1 LDRTA
6 KVAKTGYADHGDHH
20 HHKTPSRKDNVL
32 RKMTMDAT
40 DLFKLWQAD
49 ATPTAS
55 RRSKKRSSPK
65 NENNKRSNESKKGGD
80 PNSSAPA
87 SDLSPHRF
95 AFSQLALDS
104 SGIPQSSSSRH
115 PHDQLPANLLG
126 LSPNGT
132 GLSAVIENSSL
143 ASSQSTRPNSRNE
156 SSVKSR
162 DSSIPSKSSV
172 PSLRTLPRGKC
183 LTQPSES
190 AANNGLDNAEGNLI
204 AHENDAISVS
214 RTQIHVLTKDKM
226 NVKRADFRIQCL
238 LGQGTFAQVFQCV
251 HVQTGNVVAIK
262 IVKNKPAYTRQAAVE
277 IDVFRALVKGH
288 NEKPLP
294 SSSQSHNLSTS
305 PSGNSVD
312 ASVTSKS
319 GGNKW
324 DHMVDLVCYFM
335 HQNHLCL
342 VFELLGLNL
351 YEVLKKRQFRGLP
364 LSVVRTLVKQAV
376 IGVKELSK
384 KNIVHCD
391 LKPENILLVNDD
403 DGGSVVS
410 AGERRRNASSAK
422 TVTSASFEKKGY
434 GQSSEKT
441 QGMEEPPMSAS
452 GLHKMT
458 NGGPTNRPNM
468 TDVVS
473 QSPANSMG
481 TTGTVGT
488 NGQSLAGQQI
498 KLIDFGSACFEGQT
512 SHTYI
517 QSRFYRSPEVL
528 VGLPY
533 DSAIDMW
540 SLGCVA
546 AELFLGLPIL
556 PGVHEHDQLS
566 RICEM
571 ISRPSDWMLDQGSK
585 GSKFFVKYVPREGAT
600 FQPDGQGGRS
610 TPKMLPQW
618 RVRTQQEYI
627 ASLSPSEIKKKGGL
641 AKLEKQP
648 GNRYFKRKRLAEILS
663 HKGQSGSAE
672 NKDNLDLFIHFLHGK
687 RICSISVPS

>member
-1 LDRTA
+1 MNA
-6 KVAKTGYADHGDHH
+6 AE
-20 HHKTPSRKDNVL
+20 
-32 RKMTMDAT
+32 
-40 DLFKLWQAD
+40 LFRLWQAD
-49 ATPTAS
+49 ASSSSS

-65 NENNKRSNESKKGGD
+65 NENNKRSSKSEKGDIPG
-80 PNSSAPA
+80 SAP

-104 SGIPQSSSSRH
+104 SGIPQSASQH
-115 PHDQLPANLLG
+115 AHDQLPANLLG
-126 LSPNGT
+126 LPDGT
-132 GLSAVIENSSL
+132 GLSAVIESSSQT
-143 ASSQSTRPNSRNE
+143 SSQSNTPNSR
-156 SSVKSR
+156 SGSVKSR
-162 DSSIPSKSSV
+162 DSSSIPSKSSCT
-172 PSLRTLPRGKC
+172 SLRTLPRGKC

-190 AANNGLDNAEGNLI
+190 ASNNGLDNVEGNLI

-214 RTQIHVLTKDKM
+214 RKQIHVLTKEKM
-226 NVKRADFRIQCL
+226 NVKRADFRIQSL

-251 HVQTGNVVAIK
+251 HVQTGNLVAIK
-262 IVKNKPAYTRQAAVE
+262 VVKNKPAYTRQAAVE
-277 IDVFRALVKGH
+277 IDVFRALVKGN
-288 NEKPLP
+288 NEKPVP
-294 SSSQSHNLSTS
+294 SSSQSQKLSTS
-305 PSGNSVD
+305 PSGDSVD
-312 ASVTSKS
+312 ASVTSKN
-319 GGNKW
+319 GGSKW

-376 IGVKELSK
+376 VGVKELSK

-391 LKPENILLVNDD
+391 LKPENILLVTDD
-403 DGGSVVS
+403 DLDSVVS
-410 AGERRRNASSAK
+410 AGESRRTLNSTK
-422 TVTSASFEKKGY
+422 TVTSTSFDKKTGSPHKSR
-434 GQSSEKT
+434 GQFTSSSEKK
-441 QGMEEPPMSAS
+441 QGMGDPPTTAS
-452 GLHKMT
+452 GTHKMVT
-458 NGGPTNRPNM
+458 GGPNTPVM
-468 TDVVS
+468 ADAIS

-481 TTGTVGT
+481 TAGTTNTIGYSLVG
-488 NGQSLAGQQI
+488 QRI

-585 GSKFFVKYVPREGAT
+585 ASKYFVKYVPRDGAT
-600 FQPDGQGGRS
+600 PDPEGQAGRV

-618 RVRTQQEYI
+618 RVRSQEEYI
-627 ASLSPSEIKKKGGL
+627 ASLTQSEIRKKGGL

-648 GNRYFKRKRLAEILS
+648 GNRYFKRKRLSEIIS
-663 HKGQSGSAE
+663 HKGQSGSPE
-672 NKDNLDLFIHFLHGK
+672 DNDSLDLFIHFLYGK
-687 RICSISVPS
+687 HILCANELFTCH